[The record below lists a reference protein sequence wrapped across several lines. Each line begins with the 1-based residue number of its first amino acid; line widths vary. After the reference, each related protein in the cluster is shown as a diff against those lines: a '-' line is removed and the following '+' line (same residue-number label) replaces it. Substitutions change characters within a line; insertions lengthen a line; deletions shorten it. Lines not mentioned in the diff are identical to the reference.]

1 MGDGGSWA
9 DACWPGVWAYNA
21 AITMAL
27 KRIMV
32 GWESG
37 IRGEPLL
44 SPTCTWHA
52 SRFHP
57 G

>member
-9 DACWPGVWAYNA
+9 DACWPGVWACNA
-21 AITMAL
+21 ARTMAL

-44 SPTCTWHA
+44 SPTYTWHA